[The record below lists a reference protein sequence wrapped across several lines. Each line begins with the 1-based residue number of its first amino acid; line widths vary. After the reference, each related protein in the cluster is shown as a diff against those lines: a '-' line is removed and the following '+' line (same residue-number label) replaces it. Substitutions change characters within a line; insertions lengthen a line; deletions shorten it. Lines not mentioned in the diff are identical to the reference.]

1 MSNNILYFLNPK
13 SDDGR
18 AGKKWQK
25 FIERYGNT
33 DSDPVELTK
42 SVDIAAVIKNKK
54 PDIVA
59 IAGGDG
65 TINSVCKAVMGLK
78 KKPVLAILPFGYGN
92 ALSYCLGVE
101 TLEKAVEVL
110 RKRPKTIT
118 IDALKTNLPEKAI
131 GIFNIS
137 AGFDARVI
145 HIRDNYRY
153 IGIKSFV
160 LSGIRGF
167 FMHFEKEMKF
177 IIDNSVTINATA
189 SSLVIA
195 NCPIIG
201 QNYVIAQSAKMND
214 GFLDCTLFSTKYAYV
229 SNLRLKGFKHPF
241 YSEIGKVHFKAKHIR
256 IEGEPFVQIDGD
268 PATISQGLEVE
279 VSPRELTFLRNNK
292 ENIDILYQ
300 PFIS

>member
-1 MSNNILYFLNPK
+1 MSNKILYFLNPK

-18 AGKKWQK
+18 AGKKWLK
-25 FIERYGNT
+25 LSERYKFVPPGPIELNT
-33 DSDPVELTK
+33 SL
-42 SVDIAAVIKNKK
+42 DIAGIIRDKK
-54 PDIVA
+54 PDVVA

-65 TINSVCKAVMGLK
+65 TINSVCKAVLRLK
-78 KKPVLAILPFGYGN
+78 AKPVLAIIPFGYGN

-101 TLEKAVEVL
+101 TVEKAVEVL
-110 RKRPKTIT
+110 QKRPKTIVV
-118 IDALKTNLPEKAI
+118 DLLKTNVPGKEI

-145 HIRDNYRY
+145 HIRDNHRY
-153 IGIKSFV
+153 IGIKSFI

-177 IIDNSVTINATA
+177 TIDKSVTINATA

-201 QNYVIAQSAKMND
+201 QNYVIAQGAKLND

-241 YSEIGKVHFKAKHIR
+241 YSELGKVHFKARHIR
-256 IEGEPFVQIDGD
+256 IEGEPFLQIDGD
-268 PATISQGLEVE
+268 PATSAQGLDVE
-279 VSPRELTFLRNNK
+279 ILPKQLTFLRNSK